1 MARSAFILSPLLL
14 VAITLCGQQRADSV
28 KADSSALAEWQMSQS
43 YSQARIDS
51 LVRVRLENE
60 LSGMERT
67 SKKAQALEDELK
79 KIQEADSLRKLQQ
92 REILAQLQKNS
103 IPYPVAPFGDTL
115 FSIHLRIG
123 STKPE
128 ERARRIS
135 DRIHQLYADNF
146 FRADSLRVISDEW
159 GHEIVYRKE
168 ETILVVSELDAQ
180 WYQKD
185 SRALAMEYRDK
196 IVAAVQAEKKEN
208 SVTNWLRRIGLVAL
222 IILGAVLLV
231 LGINRLYNYLLR
243 WVDRRKPDIWK
254 GLSIGKFRIFS
265 PQSQQR
271 FIHQVIWFARAAT
284 IVIAL
289 YLCLPLLFYV
299 FPDTQDIT
307 NTMLQWI
314 ISPAR
319 NVLNGML
326 GFLPDLFTILVI
338 FLFTRYLV
346 RSLKFLFHELGSGQV
361 RVAGFHPD
369 FARPTFHIVRFVLY
383 AFMLVLIFP
392 YLPGSDSPAFQGI
405 SVFLGVLLSLGS
417 SSAINNIIAG
427 LVITYMRPFKV
438 GDRVRIG
445 EVSGDVIEKSMLVI
459 KIRTIK
465 NEEITVPNSTVLSGN
480 TINYSVMANDPGLIV
495 HTTVTIGYDVPW
507 RNVHRALL
515 QAAEKTTLLRKDPA
529 PFVLQTSLDDFYVS
543 YQLNAFTEAAKQQSQ
558 VYSELHQHIQDCFA
572 EAGIEIMSPHY
583 RAMRDGNASTIP
595 PK

>member
-1 MARSAFILSPLLL
+1 MARSAYILFFLLL
-14 VAITLCGQQRADSV
+14 GTISLYGQQRADS
-28 KADSSALAEWQMSQS
+28 AATDSASIAQWQMSQS

-51 LVRVRLENE
+51 LVRERLENE
-60 LSGMERT
+60 LRGIEKNSSR
-67 SKKAQALEDELK
+67 AQALEDELR
-79 KIQEADSLRKLQQ
+79 KIREADSARRQQQ
-92 REILAQLQKNS
+92 RSLMMQLQRDAKS
-103 IPYPVAPFGDTL
+103 HPVAPFGDTL

-123 STKPE
+123 STRPE

-135 DRIHQLYADNF
+135 ERIHQLYTDNF
-146 FRADSLRVISDEW
+146 FRADSLAVIPDEW
-159 GHEIVYRKE
+159 GHEVVYQRE

-185 SRALAMEYRDK
+185 SRTLATEYRDK
-196 IVAAVQAEKKEN
+196 IVAAVEAEKKEN
-208 SVTNWLRRIGLVAL
+208 SVANWLRRIGLVAL

-231 LGINRLYNYLLR
+231 LGINWLYNYLLG
-243 WVDRRKPDIWK
+243 WVNRRKPDIWK
-254 GLSIGKFRIFS
+254 GFSIGKFKIFS
-265 PQSQQR
+265 PNSQQR
-271 FIHQVIWFARAAT
+271 FIRQVIRVARIVT
-284 IVIAL
+284 IILAI
-289 YLCLPLLFYV
+289 YLSLPLLFYV

-307 NTMLQWI
+307 NTLLKWI

-319 NVLNGML
+319 NLLNGVL
-326 GFLPDLFTILVI
+326 RFLPDLFTILVI
-338 FLFTRYLV
+338 YFFTRYLV
-346 RSLKFLFHELGSGQV
+346 RGLNFLFQELGSGQV

-369 FARPTFHIVRFVLY
+369 FAKPTFNIVRFVLY
-383 AFMLVLIFP
+383 AFMLVLVFP
-392 YLPGSDSPAFQGI
+392 YLPGSSSPAFQGV

-427 LVITYMRPFKV
+427 LVITYMRPFKL

-480 TINYSVMANDPGLIV
+480 TINYSVMAEEPGLIV

-507 RNVHRALL
+507 RNVHQALL
-515 QAAEKTTLLRKDPA
+515 TAASRTTLLKKEPV
-529 PFVLQTSLDDFYVS
+529 PFVFQTSLDDFYVS
-543 YQLNAFTEAAKQQSQ
+543 YQLNAYTSAASQQTR